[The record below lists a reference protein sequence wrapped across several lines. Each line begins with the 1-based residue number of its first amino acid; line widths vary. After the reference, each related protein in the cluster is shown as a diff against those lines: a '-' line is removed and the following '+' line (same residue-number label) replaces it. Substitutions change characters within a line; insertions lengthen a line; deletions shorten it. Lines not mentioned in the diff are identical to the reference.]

1 MDALVQ
7 LLDGLKLPFTIP
19 LLAHPP
25 LVHFAVA
32 IPVIALVLEIVNL
45 FIRRKCVGVTSA
57 FLLLL
62 AAGVYVA
69 AFFTGK
75 QDGSEAYA
83 LLDAAGKAELK
94 EHKLLGIYLVYGI
107 GLVFILKLIFASF
120 SSRIAK
126 LLFVLVLATF
136 VGFVL
141 KQGKDGGE
149 LVYKFG
155 ANVAKVSQMDD
166 EIMDL
171 EEKLESCNTGLQQCQ
186 EDLKKAKTAAP
197 TKEETKKQEPAP
209 TIQSSSESSSSS
221 QASVVEK
228 INISETVSSATNSIE
243 EKAKAALQQIKGSIS
258 SQQNEEENASEST
271 SEENN
276 STE

>member
-1 MDALVQ
+1 MKMDALVQ
-7 LLDGLKLPFTIP
+7 LLDGLKLPFAIP

-32 IPVIALVLEIVNL
+32 LPIIALLLEIVNL

-62 AAGVYVA
+62 ATGVYVA
-69 AFFTGK
+69 AFFAGK
-75 QDGSEAYA
+75 HDGSEAYA

-126 LLFVLVLATF
+126 LLFVLILATF

-149 LVYKFG
+149 LVYKYG

-171 EEKLESCNTGLQQCQ
+171 EDKVDSCNTTLQQCQ
-186 EDLKKAKTAAP
+186 EDLKKAKSAAP
-197 TKEETKKQEPAP
+197 AEEKQESKEQEPAP
-209 TIQSSSESSSSS
+209 TVQSSSQSSSSK
-221 QASVVEK
+221 ASVVEEV
-228 INISETVSSATNSIE
+228 NISEAVSSAANSIE
-243 EKAKAALQQIKGSIS
+243 EKAKAALEQMKGTASEEANS
-258 SQQNEEENASEST
+258 TTAEENAT
-271 SEENN
+271 MQ
-276 STE
+276 